1 MNENWSKSE
10 KLLLGKWTDGKP
22 ELPEGLGW
30 GKLGLKYLGVFLGD
44 ELTVAWSRHGKG
56 KGPSGEMEMV
66 CSKDVIQREHFNYK

>member
-30 GKLGLKYLGVFLGD
+30 AKLGLKYLGVFLGD
-44 ELTVAWSRHGKG
+44 KPTAQKKNQKESLKRLRVIWRKG
-56 KGPSGEMEMV
+56 NV
-66 CSKDVIQREHFNYK
+66 